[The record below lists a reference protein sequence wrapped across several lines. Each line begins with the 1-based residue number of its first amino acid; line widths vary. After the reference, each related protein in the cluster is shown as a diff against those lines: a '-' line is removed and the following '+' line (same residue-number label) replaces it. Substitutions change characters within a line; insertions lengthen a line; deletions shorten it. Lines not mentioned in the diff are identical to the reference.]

1 MCAANGGWVK
11 ARYIG
16 RLMTIR
22 LATRADIP
30 AIMELEA
37 RYYVGNLDDLAQTEG
52 FISSLHA
59 REWLEAAVDDGGIH
73 VADAEDG
80 TVLGFIVVSPPPE
93 PQAIGVSA
101 LMRAMTDMAQ
111 TVNFGGRPISQQ
123 RYAVRGPVL
132 IDRSARGQGIYS
144 AFNAVTR
151 EAYRGRYDLGVLFVS
166 ADNPRSLHTTSTKLG
181 AEDLG
186 TFEVDSRQYHF
197 MAFAY

>member
-1 MCAANGGWVK
+1 MHCERRVDQS
-11 ARYIG
+11 RYIG

-22 LATRADIP
+22 LATRTDIP

-37 RYYVGNLDDLAQTEG
+37 RYYVGNLDDSARKEG
-52 FISSLHA
+52 FISILHT
-59 REWLEAAVDDGGIH
+59 REWLEATVDDGGIH
-73 VADAEDG
+73 VADAQDG
-80 TVLGFIVVSPPPE
+80 TVLGFIVVSPPPQ
-93 PQAIGVSA
+93 PHATGVSA

-111 TVNFGGRPISQQ
+111 TISFGGRPITQQ

-132 IDRSARGQGIYS
+132 IDRSARGQGLYS

-151 EAYRGRYDLGVLFVS
+151 EAYRDRYDLGVLFVS